1 MKDSFRHKGL
11 RQKLIETLREKGIT
25 NEEVLDANPIALFTL
40 RKKYLVIIHF
50 LGGSAKLYVLR
61 VDIFLMKVYQTL
73 VFINR

>member
-25 NEEVLDANPIALFTL
+25 NEEVLDTNPIALFTL

-50 LGGSAKLYVLR
+50 FGG
-61 VDIFLMKVYQTL
+61 
-73 VFINR
+73 